1 VPLWKTKWG
10 WRWQMQVLG
19 KRYSG
24 HAKTKVEARAAMEKK
39 RAELTRSSSP
49 APKEWDFLSLA
60 TEYLEQAQRKFAA
73 KTWKYKSYVYRHFLE
88 FSGNL
93 PLSQIT
99 PHLIELYLQTRKSNY
114 NYNFHRKDLCALF
127 TRAWK
132 RGLLKENPFFHV
144 TKMPVDEPNRV
155 SLTQEEMPRLLLAA
169 GQHRPFFL
177 VLYHT
182 MARVGEVMRLRWDDV
197 NFSERRIRLWTRKRK
212 DGAMEFDLLHMA
224 PELYDTL
231 WGLWKKKTHPEWVFP
246 NPKTGK
252 PYSQRRRLIQGL
264 CKRAGV
270 RGIGFHDIR
279 HHVAT
284 RLMDEKK
291 KSLGTISRYLRH
303 KSIRTTEKYLRRP
316 DSSLIEA
323 AESLETPT
331 LAGEI
336 LVGEGVGQ
344 RVMVSKPQGR
354 NT

>member
-1 VPLWKTKWG
+1 MI
-10 WRWQMQVLG
+10 R
-19 KRYSG
+19 
-24 HAKTKVEARAAMEKK
+24 
-39 RAELTRSSSP
+39 
-49 APKEWDFLSLA
+49 
-60 TEYLEQAQRKFAA
+60 
-73 KTWKYKSYVYRHFLE
+73 
-88 FSGNL
+88 
-93 PLSQIT
+93 
-99 PHLIELYLQTRKSNY
+99 
-114 NYNFHRKDLCALF
+114 
-127 TRAWK
+127 
-132 RGLLKENPFFHV
+132 ENPCFHV
-144 TKMPVDEPNRV
+144 AKMPLQEPDRG
-155 SLTQEEMPRLLLAA
+155 SLTQEEMTRRFIAA
-169 GQHRPFFL
+169 GPGRPFFL

-197 NFSERRIRLWTRKRK
+197 NFSEKRIRLWTRKRK

-231 WGLWKKKTHPEWVFP
+231 WGLWKKKAHPEWVFP

-252 PYSQRRRLIQGL
+252 PYSQRRRLIQGI

-336 LVGEGVGQ
+336 LTGEGVGQ
-344 RVMVSKPQGR
+344 METVSNRQSRKS
-354 NT
+354 